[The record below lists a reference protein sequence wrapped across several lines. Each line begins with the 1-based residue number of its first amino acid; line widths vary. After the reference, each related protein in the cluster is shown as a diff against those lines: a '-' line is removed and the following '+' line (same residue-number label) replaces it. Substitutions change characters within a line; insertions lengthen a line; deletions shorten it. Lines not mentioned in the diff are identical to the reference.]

1 MKKISNLFKKYQEM
15 IMYLIFGV
23 LTTIV
28 SLVTYFILTNTFLD
42 PKDSIMLQVANI
54 VAWIIS
60 VLFAYVT
67 NRKYV
72 FNSHGSILKEFL
84 KFTISRV
91 FSLIVDMLMMF
102 VFVSVL
108 KYNDGVIKLISQV
121 VIIILNYVFSK
132 VFVFKREKC

>member
-23 LTTIV
+23 LTTVV
-28 SLVTYFILTNTFLD
+28 SLVTYFVLTNTFLNPD
-42 PKDSIMLQVANI
+42 EAIMLQVANI

-60 VLFAYVT
+60 VLFAYIT

-72 FNSHGSILKEFL
+72 FNSHDRILKEFL

-91 FSLIVDMLMMF
+91 FSLVVDMLMMF

-132 VFVFKREKC
+132 VFVFKKEK